1 MTERSSS
8 RGLPPLST
16 VVVGTLFF
24 CGCILGCYAGFDK
37 ARATG
42 NALLQVVLAA
52 GMVLG
57 VFMVLVSGAAVVK
70 VLRGR
75 RGTP

>member
-24 CGCILGCYAGFDK
+24 CGCIPGRYAGFDK

-57 VFMVLVSGAAVVK
+57 VFMVAKSVSPV
-70 VLRGR
+70 RRRPRSGR
-75 RGTP
+75 